1 MSSGANVRRMV
12 ARYEGD
18 ISPIKQKLA
27 ELVRLHEAME
37 KKTLGASRAS
47 VKHINDTDKAV
58 ERLNKTVGQVGTNHE
73 EIAKKAKVSG
83 EETVRHADK
92 TAAAM
97 SRIRLAYAGIAGVVG
112 TLMASSFVQLADSA
126 KQVDNQ
132 LQAIGAGSDAA
143 KKKIYALAI
152 ETRTPLD
159 ATVGLLRSISKSL
172 PNQELDETIRQ
183 VGTLNRLLTIGGLDA
198 GQRGSVVLQF
208 GQALQSGVLSGDEL
222 RALRESAPIELMDAI
237 AKRAGGTTEQL
248 RKMGEQG
255 VITRDIMIGALQDLE
270 QVSKDKFGGFQMT
283 VSEATGVFRTALVG
297 VAGDVDKAIGAT
309 ATMADLIA
317 GTATFLTDYSGA
329 AVVLAE
335 SLSMVAQLAL
345 VAAGAKGLAGLTPVL
360 VAGGRAALTT
370 GTALVSL
377 SGAMGVTGAAGVV
390 MSRGLASST
399 GAMIALRT
407 AAGGLMTMMGGPLGV
422 AIFATAA
429 TLLIFNKAVVDFDE
443 AIGSAR
449 DNIEQFNGTVAS
461 VGTIQQEIASDSER
475 LKTVNEEITRAIE
488 DQATAAEAVAVREK
502 AAIEGRIAKNRELL
516 EIQRALA
523 RDELARVQ
531 INIATARSQLA
542 GQSRTGL
549 QNFAVMGGFGRDAEE
564 ERRVIEAR
572 REEIVAK
579 SQRGESLNSDEVQWL
594 QNYQDLITL
603 MDQAESKQAEFTD
616 ALEGA
621 ATAHIAAWR
630 RVQAERTATIQ
641 KDREAIQALGQDEA
655 ARDKKIADLQR
666 QREQVV
672 RALRDPNM
680 TVEDRGTALN
690 ALRAADEELAKLR
703 NVSNRVEEAR
713 RKYDELK
720 VSMAGAAGAFDRDG
734 TLRVLMNE
742 INNSLDDV
750 IEAGDDVDS
759 ITLSRLEQAIQ
770 GATTVAEGLG
780 GELRKIADQS
790 FDKVADNFDRLRGR
804 LSNMGAPYG
813 AEMANASNPNYYQQ
827 GYNRNRD
834 TPAGSQNEELVRA
847 SIDAAQRLGIAAED
861 LLSVIMLESKG
872 SPSIRGGAGNRH
884 IGLIQFGEEEQRR
897 YGANQGQT
905 VTEQMEAVVKYMLDR
920 GVRPG
925 MPIENIYAAV
935 NAGRANLT
943 ERGDTAN
950 GGIVGNIREFTTGPQ
965 MQPYRAMA
973 RGLLGAYAPE
983 ASDQETASQESIRLA
998 ETRAQKQKE
1007 YLDSIAEGNVRLAL
1021 EARLVGETEQER
1033 SRILR
1038 IHEEEQKALEAGLN
1052 LDEKRAGQTMTLRE
1066 EIERRVETEVNLEA
1080 QREAAADAARAKE
1093 EKHQERMAQLEEER
1107 NNKKAFQREI
1117 EQDINQLIAS
1127 SVLRTGDW
1135 RDMAGQLL
1143 QKLGEAL
1150 VMQALFNDG
1159 PLGGGGGGGLIGGAT
1174 KIIGSW
1180 LGGGFTKSANGNI
1193 MTPDGPLPLNR
1204 YAKGGIARSAQVS
1217 IFGEG
1222 RQPEAYVP
1230 LPDGRTIPVTIKEP
1244 EVPKLG
1250 MGMSGGNVGVDI
1262 SLNNE
1267 MLEAKITRTSGP
1279 LAANITQRGLDNF
1292 SRTEMPTRVRGI
1304 NSDPKRSG

>member
-18 ISPIKQKLA
+18 ISPIKLKLA

-47 VKHINDTDKAV
+47 VQHVNDTDKAV
-58 ERLNKTVGQVGTNHE
+58 ERLNRTVGKVGSNHE

-92 TAAAM
+92 TAAAL
-97 SRIRLAYAGIAGVVG
+97 SRIRLAYAGVAGIVG
-112 TLMASSFVQLADSA
+112 TLLASSFIQLADSA
-126 KQVDNQ
+126 KAVDNQ
-132 LQAIGAGSDAA
+132 LQAIGAGSDVAR
-143 KKKIYALAI
+143 KKIYALAI

-255 VITRDIMIGALQDLE
+255 IITRDIMVGALEDLE
-270 QVSKDKFGGFQMT
+270 QMSKDKFGNFSMT
-283 VSEATGVFRTALVG
+283 VTEATGVFRTALVG

-317 GTATFLTDYSGA
+317 GTASFLTDYSGA
-329 AVVLAE
+329 AVVLAQ

-360 VAGGRAALTT
+360 ITGGRAALATT
-370 GTALVSL
+370 TALASL
-377 SGAMGVTGAAGVV
+377 TGAMGVTGAAGVV
-390 MSRGLASST
+390 MSRGIATASGSLVFMR
-399 GAMIALRT
+399 GAL
-407 AAGGLMTMMGGPLGV
+407 GGIMTLMGGPLGV

-429 TLLIFNKAVVDFDE
+429 TLLVFNKALVDFDD
-443 AIGSAR
+443 AIGSAKE
-449 DNIEQFNGTVAS
+449 NIEKFNGSVES
-461 VGTIQQEIASDSER
+461 VGNIQQEIASDSER
-475 LKTVNEEITRAIE
+475 LKTVNEEITKAIN

-523 RDELARVQ
+523 RDELARAQ
-531 INIATARSQLA
+531 ASIATARSQLA
-542 GQSRTGL
+542 GQSRSGL
-549 QNFAVMGGFGRDAEE
+549 ENFAVMGGFGRDPAE

-579 SQRGESLNSDEVQWL
+579 SQSGDSLTSDEIQWL

-603 MDQAESKQAEFTD
+603 MDQAEQKQAEFTD
-616 ALEGA
+616 ALEGS

-630 RVQAERTATIQ
+630 RQQAERTAAIQ
-641 KDREAIQALGQDEA
+641 KDREAIQALASEA
-655 ARDKKIADLQR
+655 SARDKKILDLER
-666 QREQVV
+666 QKAQVIASLRNPQMTEEE
-672 RALRDPNM
+672 RAQ
-680 TVEDRGTALN
+680 GLN
-690 ALRAADEELAKLR
+690 ALRSADDQLSKLR
-703 NVSNRVEEAR
+703 DVAGRTDEAR
-713 RKYDELK
+713 RRYAELQT
-720 VSMAGAAGAFDRDG
+720 VMAGAAGAFDRDG
-734 TLRVLMNE
+734 ALRNLMNE

-750 IEAGDDVDS
+750 ILAGEDVDNL
-759 ITLSRLEQAIQ
+759 TLSRLEQAIQ

-813 AEMANASNPNYYQQ
+813 SEMANAANPDYYQQ
-827 GYNRNRD
+827 GYNQNRS

-847 SIDAAQRLGIAAED
+847 SIDAAARLGIAAED

-897 YGANQGQT
+897 YGANQGQS

-925 MPIENIYAAV
+925 MPIENVYAAV

-983 ASDQETASQESIRLA
+983 ASDQETASRDAIQLA
-998 ETRAQKQKE
+998 DTRAQKQKE
-1007 YLDSIAEGNVRLAL
+1007 YLESIAEGNVRLEL
-1021 EARLVGETEQER
+1021 EKRLVGETEQER
-1033 SRILR
+1033 RRILR
-1038 IHEEEQKALEAGLN
+1038 IHEEEQKALEAGLD
-1052 LDEKRAGQTMTLRE
+1052 LDSRRADATLTLRE

-1107 NNKKAFQREI
+1107 NKKKAFQREV

-1135 RDMAGQLL
+1135 KDMAGQLL

-1150 VMQALFNDG
+1150 VMAALFNDG
-1159 PLGGGGGGGLIGGAT
+1159 PLGGGGGGGLIGGIT
-1174 KIIGSW
+1174 KGIGSW
-1180 LGGGFTKSANGNI
+1180 LGGGFTKSQNGNI

-1230 LPDGRTIPVTIKEP
+1230 LPDGRSIPVTIKEP
-1244 EVPKLG
+1244 QVPTLG
-1250 MGMSGGNVGVDI
+1250 MGGMGGNIGVDI

-1267 MLEAKITRTSGP
+1267 MLDARIVRKSAPIS
-1279 LAANITQRGLDNF
+1279 ANITQRGLDNF
-1292 SRTEMPTRVRGI
+1292 SRSEMPTRVRTI